1 VEDFKTPTFSHT
13 INEVHCTSPKELK
26 LCIPSGSYTI
36 ILIYSN
42 IIYKNKGGG
51 RKTRKRLGVG
61 RGHVEGGGSK
71 ESWKGE
77 LWMDIIIFHYR
88 CV

>member
-1 VEDFKTPTFSHT
+1 MEDFKIFIFLYI
-13 INEVHCTSPKELK
+13 INEVYCIFLKELK
-26 LCIPSGSYTI
+26 FCILLGLYII

-51 RKTRKRLGVG
+51 RKIRKRFGVG
-61 RGHVEGGGSK
+61 RGYVEGGGFK

-77 LWMDIIIFHYR
+77 LWMDIIIFYYR